1 MIYLEHYLREGGVT
15 SLSSV
20 VILAPGDA
28 GSMCRDLAAEFR
40 EIHPAADV
48 RIVLPHEAVPA
59 CDLLVAIFDAPS
71 RFPLQ
76 DAVYEALD
84 RLEGL
89 RRHERPEGS
98 VMIYGV
104 WWRSVEVLPWRALPG
119 FVRKRRAEAR
129 LIRLLE
135 RSRLLRRVLRPLYA

>member
-20 VILAPGDA
+20 VILAPRDA
-28 GSMCRDLAAEFR
+28 GSICRDAAAEIL
-40 EIHPAADV
+40 ELHPAADV
-48 RIVLPHEAVPA
+48 RILLPHEAVPA

-71 RFPLQ
+71 RFPLH
-76 DAVYEALD
+76 DAVYEGLD

-89 RRHERPEGS
+89 RRYGRPAGS

-104 WWRSVEVLPWRALPG
+104 WWRSIEVLPWRELPG

-135 RSRLLRRVLRPLYA
+135 RSRLLRCILRPLYA